1 MNYKDLIIW
10 QKSFKLSI
18 LIYKL
23 TNKFPK
29 NEQFGL
35 VSQIRRCAISIP
47 SNIAEGFSRYSKKY
61 FLQFLRISMGSASE
75 LETQLLLSKEIKYTE
90 DSDLIEINSLLLE
103 VQKILS
109 TLIKKHSYKP

>member
-1 MNYKDLIIW
+1 
-10 QKSFKLSI
+10 
-18 LIYKL
+18 
-23 TNKFPK
+23 
-29 NEQFGL
+29 
-35 VSQIRRCAISIP
+35 
-47 SNIAEGFSRYSKKY
+47 
-61 FLQFLRISMGSASE
+61 MGSASE